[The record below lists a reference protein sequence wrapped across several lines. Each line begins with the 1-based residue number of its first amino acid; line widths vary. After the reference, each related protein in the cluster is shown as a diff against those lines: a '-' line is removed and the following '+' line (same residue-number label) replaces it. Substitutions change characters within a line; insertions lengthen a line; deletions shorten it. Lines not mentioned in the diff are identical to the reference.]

1 MAERMGTMP
10 EQKALSE
17 SPELKKCLE
26 RLNQTEE
33 GYYKVSSLPELAGVL
48 RKLQT
53 EKARQNGVPE
63 KTKRKAKG

>member
-1 MAERMGTMP
+1 MP

-48 RKLQT
+48 RKLQA
-53 EKARQNGVPE
+53 EKAR
-63 KTKRKAKG
+63 